1 MKFGLA
7 AENTQKNQAEL
18 VSNFFIFSATMSK
31 FIIFSVTFF
40 ILILAASGIAFI
52 FSMRQIIRDN
62 KGGELSQIL
71 ENGKLKL
78 EFFVN
83 SEISIALK
91 MADSPLV
98 KRYFA
103 NPYNAALKDLAF
115 EELQAY
121 RRAFKSNSVFWVND
135 LDRIFYS
142 NNYEPYL
149 VDPEAPDNYWYKL
162 TLYETESYNFNI
174 NYNTG
179 LKITNLWI
187 NAPVFDDNHNPLGMV
202 GTGIEISEFIN
213 TVYRDYTGRADVY
226 YFNDEGEIT
235 GAKNVE
241 LVASKRKINN
251 ELIDTGLNILAYA
264 SKLNPGEMLTLDSS
278 VGKIAVGTL
287 PLLDWYSVAILP
299 NSIGEYNSAM
309 TALFFAMLLVV
320 ALVFVIFNVF
330 IAGLLKPLR
339 KSMEDA
345 EASNRSKTAF
355 LANMSHEIRTPMNS
369 IMGFSELAL
378 DGNVPAK
385 TRDYLAKIQTNAEW
399 LLQIINNI
407 LDISKIESGKM
418 ELEHIPFDMHEL
430 FSSCRTLI
438 MPKAIEKC
446 VQLHFYVEPS
456 MGKMPLGDPT
466 RLRQVLVN
474 LLSNAVKFTNA
485 GMVKLQAAINGKTDN
500 TITMHFEVKDSGI
513 GMTEDQIEKIFDP
526 FTQAESG
533 TTRKYGGTGLGLAIT
548 KSIIEMMGGKLS
560 VESTPKVGSKFSF
573 DLTFDTVDVPENV
586 KLIKTSALEEIEKPV
601 FEGEVL
607 LCEDN
612 TMNQQVICEHLSR
625 IGLKT
630 VVADNGKIGVD
641 MIRGRA
647 KSGEKQFDLVFMDMH
662 MPVMDGLEASAK
674 ILELNTG
681 VPVVAMTANIMSND
695 IEIYRENGIN
705 DCVGKP
711 FTSQELW
718 RCLLKYLK
726 PVSGGKITA
735 KTPGR
740 EISAETNP
748 FELDAEF
755 TRSLKRIF
763 LKSNRNKFEE
773 IKSALDNNDVKL
785 AHRLAHTLKS
795 NAGQIG
801 LEDLRKAAADV
812 ENFLKDGKNSVT
824 KKQLALLNAAL
835 NAALTELAAQLA
847 PFEEQPAES
856 QTAEIDTEKAKEI
869 FDSLE
874 DLLKRGNPECRKYIN
889 ELRAIPGSGQ
899 LAQYIEDFEF
909 EKALLEYGEL
919 KKKFFETWVSV

>member
-1 MKFGLA
+1 MKTGFA
-7 AENTQKNQAEL
+7 ATNSQKNQTEL
-18 VSNFFIFSATMSK
+18 MSNFFIFSATMSK
-31 FIIFSVTFF
+31 FVIFSVTFF
-40 ILILAASGIAFI
+40 ILILTASGIAFI
-52 FSMRQIIRDN
+52 FSMRQIIREN
-62 KGGELSQIL
+62 NGNELSRIL
-71 ENGKLKL
+71 ESGKLKL
-78 EFFVN
+78 EFYVN
-83 SEISIALK
+83 SEITIALK

-98 KRYFA
+98 KKHFA
-103 NPYNAALKDLAF
+103 NPHNTDLKDLAF

-121 RRAFKSNSVFWVND
+121 RRVFKSNSVFWIND
-135 LDRIFYS
+135 HDRIFYS
-142 NNYEPYL
+142 DDYEPYQ
-149 VDPEAPDNYWYKL
+149 VDPEHPDNYWYNL
-162 TLYETESYNFNI
+162 TLYETENYNFNI
-174 NYNTG
+174 NYNTEY
-179 LKITNLWI
+179 KITNLWI
-187 NAPVFDDNHNPLGMV
+187 NAPVFDDNHNPIGIV

-213 TVYRDYTGRADVY
+213 MVYMDYTGRADVY
-226 YFNDEGEIT
+226 YFNSEGEIT

-241 LVASKRKINN
+241 LVASKRHINHELYDSGLDILTHAKKIN
-251 ELIDTGLNILAYA
+251 
-264 SKLNPGEMLTLDSS
+264 SGETLTLDSS
-278 VGKIAVGTL
+278 IGKIALGTL
-287 PLLDWYSVAILP
+287 PLLDWHSVAILP
-299 NSIGEYNSAM
+299 GSIGEYNSAM
-309 TALFFAMLLVV
+309 TALFFSMLLVV
-320 ALVFVIFNVF
+320 ALVFIIFNVF

-339 KSMEDA
+339 KSIEDA
-345 EASNRSKTAF
+345 QASSRAKTTF

-369 IMGFSELAL
+369 IVGFSELAL
-378 DGNVPAK
+378 DGNVPVK

-399 LLQIINNI
+399 LLQIINNV

-418 ELEHIPFDMHEL
+418 EMEHIPFDMHEL

-466 RLRQVLVN
+466 RLRQVLIN

-485 GMVKLQAAINGKTDN
+485 GMVKLQAAISGKTDN

-513 GMTEDQIEKIFDP
+513 GMTEEQIKKIFDP
-526 FTQAESG
+526 FMQAESG

-548 KSIIEMMGGKLS
+548 KTIIEMMGGELS

-573 DLTFDTVDVPENV
+573 DLTFDTIDVPENIKLV
-586 KLIKTSALEEIEKPV
+586 KASALEEIEKPV

-625 IGLKT
+625 VGLKT

-647 KSGEKQFDLVFMDMH
+647 LSGEKQFDLVFMDMH

-695 IEIYRENGIN
+695 IDIYRNSGMN

-718 RCLLKYLK
+718 RCLLKYLI
-726 PVSGGKITA
+726 PVSGGTVTV
-735 KTPGR
+735 KTSR
-740 EISAETNP
+740 RDMSEETDP

-755 TRSLKRIF
+755 TRSLKKAF
-763 LKSNRNKFEE
+763 VKNNRGKFEE
-773 IKSALDNNDVKL
+773 IEMALNNRDTEL
-785 AHRLAHTLKS
+785 AHRLTHTLKS

-801 LEDLRKAAADV
+801 LDDLRKAAADV
-812 ENFLKDGKNSVT
+812 ENLLKNGKNSAA
-824 KKQLALLNAAL
+824 KKKLAILNAAL
-835 NAALTELAAQLA
+835 NAALSQLAAQIE

-856 QTAEIDTEKAKEI
+856 QTAELDTEKAKEI
-869 FDSLE
+869 FDRLE
-874 DLLKRGNPECRKYIN
+874 DLLKRGNPDCLKYIN
-889 ELRAIPGSGQ
+889 ELRAIPGSGS
-899 LAQYIEDFEF
+899 LARLIEDFEF

-919 KKKFFETWVSV
+919 KKKFFETRVSI